1 MEAVVADNALE
12 LAIIGGLMAIIVAFI
27 TIASVAIFRQGS
39 KIDRLGEELVKTN
52 RELSE
57 KIAQSHQEL
66 GEKIAQSHRELGEKI
81 AQSHQELSER
91 IAQSHQELSERIAQS
106 YQELSE
112 KIDAKI
118 EQLRNDMTRQM
129 EQTKNEIVA
138 ALVNHT
144 HPNPGG
150 PPVFTAP
157 LPARPE
163 LPAQNGAPDQAAAE
177 PQPAPADN

>member
-66 GEKIAQSHRELGEKI
+66 GEKIAQSHRELSEKI

-91 IAQSHQELSERIAQS
+91 IAQSHQELSD
-106 YQELSE
+106 

-118 EQLRNDMTRQM
+118 EQLRHDMTRQM

>member
-27 TIASVAIFRQGS
+27 TIGSIAIFRQGS
-39 KIDRLGEELVKTN
+39 KIDRLGEELAKTN

-66 GEKIAQSHRELGEKI
+66 SD
-81 AQSHQELSER
+81 
-91 IAQSHQELSERIAQS
+91 
-106 YQELSE
+106 
-112 KIDAKI
+112 KIDAKVEQLRADMTRQM

-129 EQTKNEIVA
+129 ERTKAEIIA
-138 ALVNHT
+138 ALVNHS
-144 HPNPGG
+144 HPDPGG

-157 LPARPE
+157 PPARPE
-163 LPAQNGAPDQAAAE
+163 PPAQNGTPDQPTAE
-177 PQPAPADN
+177 PQAAPADD